1 MCMLADPFVPGG
13 EEDEGVERE
22 EEGRVICCFK

>member
-1 MCMLADPFVPGG
+1 VVGVVMREEGIAREE

-22 EEGRVICCFK
+22 EVCGLL